1 MGVGVGLVGFETWR
15 RCGIGVLR
23 GSTGYR
29 NAGRNTAAVS
39 CLRWWASRKRF
50 LVEALGVAWGV
61 ARSVAL
67 A

>member
-1 MGVGVGLVGFETWR
+1 MRVRLGLVGFETWG
-15 RCGIGVLR
+15 RCGVRVLR
-23 GSTGYR
+23 GSAGYR
-29 NAGRNTAAVS
+29 NAGRDTAAVS
-39 CLRWWASRKRF
+39 CLRWWASRERL